1 MGVKLQMN
9 VYMGL
14 PMLLDKIK
22 VVALAAVTGKADS
35 WMLMK
40 LRHSVVK
47 GRALEFVQSDLDLIN
62 ASMPVLGEEILQSLV
77 VYNADREKVIPQ
89 VRNLARLLSMQY
101 ITMDIMG
108 KKKRWYDGRMAK
120 RTSEG
125 KASSFKEEDIL
136 QINVAAMNIANELK
150 SIELIL

>member
-1 MGVKLQMN
+1 MEVKLQMN
-9 VYMGL
+9 VYKGL

-40 LRHSVVK
+40 LRHNVVK
-47 GRALEFVQSDLDLIN
+47 RRALEFVQSDLDLIN

-77 VYNADREKVIPQ
+77 VYNTDREKVIPQ
-89 VRNLARLLSMQY
+89 VRNLARLVSMQY
-101 ITMDIMG
+101 ITMDVMG

-136 QINVAAMNIANELK
+136 QINMAAMNIANELK
-150 SIELIL
+150 SFEFIL

>member
-40 LRHSVVK
+40 LRHSIVK

-62 ASMPVLGEEILQSLV
+62 ASMPVLGDEILQSLV
-77 VYNADREKVIPQ
+77 VFDADREKVIPQ
-89 VRNLARLLSMQY
+89 VRNLARLVSMQY

-136 QINVAAMNIANELK
+136 QINMAAMNIANELK

>member
-40 LRHSVVK
+40 LRHSIVK

-62 ASMPVLGEEILQSLV
+62 ASMPVLGDEILQSLV
-77 VYNADREKVIPQ
+77 VFDADREKVIPQ
-89 VRNLARLLSMQY
+89 VRNLARLVSMQY

-108 KKKRWYDGRMAK
+108 KKKRWYDGRMSK

-136 QINVAAMNIANELK
+136 QINMAAMNIANELK
-150 SIELIL
+150 SIELVL

>member
-40 LRHSVVK
+40 LRHSIVK

-62 ASMPVLGEEILQSLV
+62 ASMPVLGDEILQSLV
-77 VYNADREKVIPQ
+77 VYNADRDKVIPQ
-89 VRNLARLLSMQY
+89 VRNLARLVSMQY

-136 QINVAAMNIANELK
+136 QINMAAMNIANELK

>member
-40 LRHSVVK
+40 LRHSIVK

-62 ASMPVLGEEILQSLV
+62 ASMPVLGDEILQSLV
-77 VYNADREKVIPQ
+77 VYDADREKVIPQ
-89 VRNLARLLSMQY
+89 VRNLARLVSMQY

-120 RTSEG
+120 RTAEG

-136 QINVAAMNIANELK
+136 QINMAAMNIANELK

>member
-40 LRHSVVK
+40 LRHSIVK

-62 ASMPVLGEEILQSLV
+62 ASMPVLGDEILQSLV
-77 VYNADREKVIPQ
+77 VFDADREKVIPQ
-89 VRNLARLLSMQY
+89 VRNLARLVSMQY
-101 ITMDIMG
+101 ITMDIMR

-125 KASSFKEEDIL
+125 KASSFKEEDIF
-136 QINVAAMNIANELK
+136 QINMAAMNIANELK

>member
-40 LRHSVVK
+40 LRHSIVK

-62 ASMPVLGEEILQSLV
+62 ASMPVLGDEILQSLV
-77 VYNADREKVIPQ
+77 VFDADREKVIPQ
-89 VRNLARLLSMQY
+89 VRNLARLVSMQY

-136 QINVAAMNIANELK
+136 QINMAAMNIAKELK

>member
-40 LRHSVVK
+40 LRHSIVK

-62 ASMPVLGEEILQSLV
+62 ASMPVLGDEILQSLV
-77 VYNADREKVIPQ
+77 VYDADRERVIPQ
-89 VRNLARLLSMQY
+89 VRSLARLVSMQY

-108 KKKRWYDGRMAK
+108 KKKRWYDARMAK
-120 RTSEG
+120 RTAEG

-136 QINVAAMNIANELK
+136 QINMAAMNIANELK